1 MKQVLCENETGLCR
15 NRFVQVCAE
24 NETKDKLGCLHTL
37 VFNHVRQEIKDII
50 NEIGKCISTVG
61 STAFFS
67 KIVKFECKCSIAI
80 LLAFCVL
87 QYCSLFVCCPQ
98 YCSQM
103 QYCNIARF
111 RTSGLALYKQ
121 FARLE

>member
-1 MKQVLCENETGLCR
+1 MKMKQVLCENETGLCR

-24 NETKDKLGCLHTL
+24 NETKDKLGCHTL

-87 QYCSLFVCCPQ
+87 LAILLLNAVLQHCSL
-98 YCSQM
+98 
-103 QYCNIARF
+103 
-111 RTSGLALYKQ
+111 
-121 FARLE
+121 